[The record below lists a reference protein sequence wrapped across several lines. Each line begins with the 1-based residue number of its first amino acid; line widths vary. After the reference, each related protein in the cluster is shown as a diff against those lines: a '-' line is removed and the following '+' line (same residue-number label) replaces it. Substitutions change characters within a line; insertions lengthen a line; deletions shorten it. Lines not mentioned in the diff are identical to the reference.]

1 MITQNAEHLSQRIK
15 TELKLKEKSQKW
27 LSDELGFTYQT
38 LYNKFTGKR
47 KWTKTEMEVLKT
59 LLNLD

>member
-1 MITQNAEHLSQRIK
+1 MITQNAEQLSERIK
-15 TELKLKEKSQKW
+15 SELKLKEKSQKW

-38 LYNKFTGKR
+38 LYNKFKGKR
-47 KWTKTEMEVLKT
+47 EWTKSEMQLLKT